1 MAEQASLWD
10 QTDLLAL
17 VLPAEPRGPQEVSA
31 GIASPE
37 TTDDAGRAKAPAAA
51 PLAASAAGELAELP
65 GPLPIA
71 AIPASTPLQ
80 PSSPAAVPFTAPVAV
95 PPLSAPATAPP
106 PALPQLL
113 ATQRATPVSAG
124 QQAPERLLILDTETT
139 ALSPE
144 QGCCIEVGAVLF
156 HVPSRAVLQQISF
169 LLPSECNPAEAINGI
184 AAAVT
189 LLPQPREAAQA
200 CLLAM
205 AASAE
210 AVVAHNAAFDRQWF
224 GHGPLPELG
233 LPWICSMEDMRWPVD
248 RQLRPNPSVRDLAL
262 AYGVPVWAAHRALTD
277 CLYLVHV
284 FQRCPELE
292 ALLIAAREPR
302 QLHIARLSYAERHLA
317 REAGFRW
324 NDPVPSAWSRRLS
337 AAEAAAL
344 PFPVVPVE
352 PALVPPLPAKPV
364 PPSPLPRSA

>member
-1 MAEQASLWD
+1 MGEQASLWD

-17 VLPAEPRGPQEVSA
+17 ISPAEPQAAE
-31 GIASPE
+31 ASPADGQSPE
-37 TTDDAGRAKAPAAA
+37 SKAEAGAAEAAA
-51 PLAASAAGELAELP
+51 PDAAPPAALPSAAGRPAEALLP
-65 GPLPIA
+65 PP
-71 AIPASTPLQ
+71 
-80 PSSPAAVPFTAPVAV
+80 PAAVPQAV
-95 PPLSAPATAPP
+95 PTAPP
-106 PALPQLL
+106 APAPALPQLL
-113 ATQRATPVSAG
+113 PTPRLLATAPVR
-124 QQAPERLLILDTETT
+124 QAPERVLILDTETT
-139 ALSPE
+139 ALSPA

-233 LPWICSMEDMRWPVD
+233 LPWICSMEDMRWPAD

-302 QLHIARLSYAERHLA
+302 QLHIARLSYADRHLA

-337 AAEAAAL
+337 AAEALAL

-352 PALVPPLPAKPV
+352 PDLAPPLPAKPV
-364 PPSPLPRSA
+364 PPPPLPRSA

>member
-1 MAEQASLWD
+1 MGEQTSLWD

-17 VLPAEPRGPQEVSA
+17 VSPMEPQAAEASSAGGQSPGPKADAAPAEAAAPGAAPPAPLPSA
-31 GIASPE
+31 DGRPAETLLPSP
-37 TTDDAGRAKAPAAA
+37 AAAFPAAA
-51 PLAASAAGELAELP
+51 PLA
-65 GPLPIA
+65 
-71 AIPASTPLQ
+71 
-80 PSSPAAVPFTAPVAV
+80 VPV
-95 PPLSAPATAPP
+95 PTAPP
-106 PALPQLL
+106 APAPVPAQPQHQPTPRLH
-113 ATQRATPVSAG
+113 APTPVR
-124 QQAPERLLILDTETT
+124 QAPERLLILDTETT
-139 ALSPE
+139 ALTPA

-233 LPWICSMEDMRWPVD
+233 LPWICSMEDMRWPAD

-337 AAEAAAL
+337 AAEALAL

-352 PALVPPLPAKPV
+352 PDLAPPLPAKPV
-364 PPSPLPRSA
+364 PPPPLPRSA